1 VTEAI
6 EQYLPLRG
14 PALTDHLFIY
24 RHKPL
29 SKDYVRGR
37 LKAASKRLGFK
48 VTPHMLRHTFGTQ
61 LVNAGADIT
70 TIQALLGHSRLNT
83 TMIYARV
90 HDKTVARDYYEAM
103 AIIEKQSPANLN
115 QEAGQQPHTNGHHPG
130 VNGNAI
136 KLLRL
141 VAALEV
147 ESLTESQQ
155 AVVAE
160 LQQELL
166 AVTG

>member
-1 VTEAI
+1 V
-6 EQYLPLRG
+6 G
-14 PALTDHLFIY
+14 
-24 RHKPL
+24 
-29 SKDYVRGR
+29 
-37 LKAASKRLGFK
+37 
-48 VTPHMLRHTFGTQ
+48 GTVWKTGHSGG
-61 LVNAGADIT
+61 VNAGADIT

-83 TMIYARV
+83 TMTYARV

-115 QEAGQQPHTNGHHPG
+115 QETVQQPHTNGHHPG
-130 VNGNAI
+130 VNGNAM

-166 AVTG
+166 SLAA